1 MIKSNSFVS
10 AAPQSTMET
19 TKAEYDTR
27 LGGPVQLPET
37 VATYRYSADRI
48 TEIKS
53 LLGAIR
59 HPNQTKLVFQNLPKH
74 MRRRAM
80 SHNPKRLPRRHR
92 TAHLAQMRKSG
103 GTTATPKRPSRKY
116 RRKASNL
123 NAEYARRQRRHRWLE
138 THLWHAKRFHMIERW
153 GYRLASSSCDK
164 TFRSSYRATAEHC
177 LLQDVSYVGAV
188 ELSGPLGELRRGLA
202 RVSANGGGT
211 LGPCARTFV
220 HGGREA
226 LVELFAADAFPFGAI
241 GRVKCIWR
249 PIEEVDGVEEPSEST
264 VRTAWMF
271 AHPTIYA
278 DVVRLLR
285 DVFDARAAE
294 VLDGDEV
301 ASVKPPSFANSS
313 TNVHIVELRDRLNR
327 FRLTGPLANA
337 VLAKAFRP
345 QRAPTDDDAGN
356 WFAESLLKSS
366 RTRQAH
372 QSQTDFWHSIRTI
385 RSATE
390 LTPNMVLALNIE
402 DPRLNRPQ
410 KRTKAQPDDGGVLRD
425 ITQPYSGT
433 AAGGQPRWSNHS
445 ALWSQTLRDR
455 VTSEKMTTSE
465 YCKQR
470 NRHVLVPGAR
480 CLFEEQMQPVPV
492 LLVQRPGCEDGRE
505 KRLGY
510 GGGWDVILPAGYG
523 VVAWMCLI
531 MWGAKAGGLRE
542 VETVWRE
549 RGRDEFVPDTRA
561 AEVMAVE
568 TEEKLKEV

>member
-1 MIKSNSFVS
+1 
-10 AAPQSTMET
+10 MET
-19 TKAEYDTR
+19 TKTEYDAR
-27 LGGPVQLPET
+27 LGGPVQLPDT
-37 VATYRYSADRI
+37 LATYRYSADRI
-48 TEIKS
+48 AEIKS

-59 HPNQTKLVFQNLPKH
+59 HPNQTKLVFQHLPKH

-92 TAHLAQMRKSG
+92 TAHLAQQRKSG

-123 NAEYARRQRRHRWLE
+123 NADYARRQRRHRWLE

-153 GYRLASSSCDK
+153 GYRLAASSCDK

-188 ELSGPLGELRRGLA
+188 ELSGPLDVLRRGLS
-202 RVSANGGGT
+202 RVSASGGGT

-241 GRVKCIWR
+241 GRVSCVWR
-249 PIEEVDGVEEPSEST
+249 PTEGETGVEEESA
-264 VRTAWMF
+264 VRTVWMF

-278 DVVRLLR
+278 DVVQLLR
-285 DVFDARAAE
+285 EVFHATAAVE
-294 VLDGDEV
+294 
-301 ASVKPPSFANSS
+301 ASVQPQRFGNDA

-345 QRAPTDDDAGN
+345 HRGTTESEIVDADAD
-356 WFAESLLKSS
+356 WFTESLLKNEQ
-366 RTRQAH
+366 TRQAH
-372 QSQTDFWHSIRTI
+372 KSQTDFWHSIRTI

-410 KRTKAQPDDGGVLRD
+410 KRTKALPEGCGILRD
-425 ITQPYSGT
+425 ITQPYNAV
-433 AAGGQPRWSNHS
+433 AAGGQPQWSNHS
-445 ALWSQTLRDR
+445 ALWSQELRDR
-455 VTSEKMTTSE
+455 ITAAKMTTSE

-480 CLFEEQMQPVPV
+480 CAFEERMQPVPV

-549 RGRDEFVPDTRA
+549 RGRDEFVPDTKA
-561 AEVMAVE
+561 AEVMAAE
-568 TEEKLKEV
+568 AEEKQKEV